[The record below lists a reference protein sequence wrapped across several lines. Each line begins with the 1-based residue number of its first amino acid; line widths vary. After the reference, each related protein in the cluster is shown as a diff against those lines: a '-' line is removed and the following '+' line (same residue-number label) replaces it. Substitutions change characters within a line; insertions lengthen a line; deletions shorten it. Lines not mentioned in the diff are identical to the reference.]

1 MLLEFY
7 GQECPHCLKMAPL
20 IERLATE
27 ASIEIEKYEVW
38 HSEENIK
45 KMQEH
50 DTGMCG
56 GVPFFVNT
64 ETKSFICGETSYE
77 ELKKWAA
84 GEKTMSPHSK
94 AQKEIDYSNIID
106 GIYIGTNQCCQTHFD
121 EELKNAGI
129 DADISLEESRV
140 DAPFG
145 VSFYLWLPTKDQSA
159 PTVEQLE
166 FGVSA
171 IENLVAKKTMIY
183 VHCKNGH
190 GRAPTLVAAY
200 LIKKGKTLDEAI
212 DFIKSKRPAVHLQEV
227 QMEALKTFASKIGK

>member
-1 MLLEFY
+1 
-7 GQECPHCLKMAPL
+7 MAPL
-20 IERLATE
+20 IERLEKE
-27 ASIEIEKYEVW
+27 AGIKIEKYEVW
-38 HSEENIK
+38 HSEENMK
-45 KMQEH
+45 KMQEY

-77 ELKKWAA
+77 ELKKWAE
-84 GEKTMSPHSK
+84 GEKMMTPHSA
-94 AQKEIDYSNIID
+94 AQKQIDYSNIVD

-121 EELKNAGI
+121 EELKSAGI
-129 DADISLEESRV
+129 DADVSLEESRV

-145 VSFYLWLPTKDQSA
+145 VSFYLWLPTKDQAA
-159 PTVEQLE
+159 PTQEQLG

-171 IENLVAKKTMIY
+171 LENLVATKKMIY

-200 LIKKGKTLDEAI
+200 LIKKGKTVDEAI
-212 DFIKSKRPAVHLQEV
+212 DFIKSKRPSIHLQES
-227 QMEALKTFASKIGK
+227 QLDALKVFATKNMRP